1 MRINRWCRD
10 LSPGQLDGK
19 SEPNPL
25 TGIKVSSFRTILTTS
40 PTQIKNLSRK
50 MFTAKFPP
58 TSRKI
63 IFLRRSKVSQ
73 IFCKEGPC
81 NFSDK
86 FVKVKIAKRRRRRK
100 VLVDV
105 DGGED
110 DVEDN
115 DDNDNDDDDS
125 VLHIHPGFI
134 LHFIGPLPEAKN
146 TRCHKVWFARKW

>member
-1 MRINRWCRD
+1 
-10 LSPGQLDGK
+10 
-19 SEPNPL
+19 
-25 TGIKVSSFRTILTTS
+25 
-40 PTQIKNLSRK
+40 
-50 MFTAKFPP
+50 MFAAKFPP
-58 TSRKI
+58 SSRKI

-86 FVKVKIAKRRRRRK
+86 FVKVKIAKKRRRRK

-105 DGGED
+105 DDGEGD
-110 DVEDN
+110 DEDN
-115 DDNDNDDDDS
+115 DDNDNDDDDDDADDDTDNDNDDADTDS

-146 TRCHKVWFARKW
+146 TRCHKV